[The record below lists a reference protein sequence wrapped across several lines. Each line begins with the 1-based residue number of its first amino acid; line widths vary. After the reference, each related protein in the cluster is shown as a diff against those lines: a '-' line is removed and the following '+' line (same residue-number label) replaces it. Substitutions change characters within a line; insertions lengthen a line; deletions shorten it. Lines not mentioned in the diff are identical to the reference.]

1 MAKLRWAPDQPLS
14 GRSQSTVFWHRALR
28 VFLHLVA
35 WIFLL
40 LVVIGNLSDA
50 PVLRNTYFLKINLAN
65 IVPVSVPNAR
75 LINSIARTI
84 GLHDFYQVGMWN
96 FCEGYMN
103 TGITHCSEPEGLY
116 YFNPVHIILS
126 ELLAG
131 ATSTYPIHSL
141 PSVRH
146 TAHTNPD
153 VQSPSPPTSPTP

>member
-1 MAKLRWAPDQPLS
+1 MAKLRRAPDQPLS
-14 GRSQSTVFWHRALR
+14 GRGQSTVFWHRALR

-50 PVLRNTYFLKINLAN
+50 PVLRNTYFLNINLAN
-65 IVPVSVPNAR
+65 IVPVSVPNAS

-103 TGITHCSEPEGLY
+103 TGITHCSEPESLY

-131 ATSTYPIHSL
+131 ATSTYPFPPI
-141 PSVRH
+141 RH
-146 TAHTNPD
+146 RARTNPD